1 LGPKMNVLDYVQFCD
16 LGVGGIAFNGVSEE
30 FTIMGKPQILVNGI
44 DNENTP
50 WRHGVN
56 CIFVESDDQIDLT
69 EKLIWA
75 YEHRYELKNIGKRAK
90 ADMRKYIVDSN
101 AGGRLYLGAF
111 SILLKRGANGS

>member
-1 LGPKMNVLDYVQFCD
+1 MNVLDYVQFCD

-30 FTIMGKPQILVNGI
+30 FTIMGKPQILVKGI

-75 YEHRYELKNIGKRAK
+75 YEHRDELKNIG
-90 ADMRKYIVDSN
+90 
-101 AGGRLYLGAF
+101 
-111 SILLKRGANGS
+111 